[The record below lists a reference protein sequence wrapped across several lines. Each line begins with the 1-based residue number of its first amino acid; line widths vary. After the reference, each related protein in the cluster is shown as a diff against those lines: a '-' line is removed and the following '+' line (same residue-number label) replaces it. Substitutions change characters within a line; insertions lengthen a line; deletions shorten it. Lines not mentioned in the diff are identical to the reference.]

1 MKAPNRLSVG
11 ELLLE
16 GDLTARRLL
25 LDPDALDAAA
35 MVRTWPEV
43 VQAGHEFLAILPR
56 RGGGPGVHA
65 LTGVRSHDQTGERLQ
80 LMATSMHQHFSK
92 RSWPG
97 DGPADDQLLAIAGNL
112 IRAHDMVVSHRR
124 PAPLLTPAVL
134 ADAAVAR
141 ERVLHTLY
149 VASHAINVAV
159 QAQLRATPQKGKSTP
174 RIVSSLRGAQQRLA
188 TIEAVAG
195 REVYRTFPSDP
206 ALEHREPPSQDRLS
220 AALAGWDIATHR
232 ALAREPSMANLAE
245 LARVQTHTLA
255 MTRTVL
261 DAAASL
267 GVLDAPAYHARLQ
280 PHLTSAED
288 AWGTLH
294 ATVRDLTSHTHRTV
308 TPDLRAAGSELAHAL
323 AEIVLTGTTL
333 ADPAT
338 IATRV
343 HLPATTATL
352 LDSLDAPH
360 QASLLL
366 HDAALHPGVTVSA
379 RAAQQLLTP
388 LEAGR
393 KPPGI
398 ERPDGAWVDPR
409 ALVADRPVPP
419 PPPVRELIK
428 AQLHHVSTA
437 SHGMSCAAIPWTA
450 PTPQPSTRTGQ
461 ASPSGS
467 RHIRSRGSGAP
478 SPAPASASCPRA

>member
-1 MKAPNRLSVG
+1 MKAPGRLSVG

-65 LTGVRSHDQTGERLQ
+65 LAAARSQDQPGERLQ
-80 LMATSMHQHFSK
+80 LMATSMHQHFSN

-97 DGPADDQLLAIAGNL
+97 DGPPDDQLLAIAGNL
-112 IRAHDMVVSHRR
+112 IRAHDMVASHRR

-159 QAQLRATPQKGKSTP
+159 QAQLRTHSRAGKSTP
-174 RIVSSLRGAQQRLA
+174 RIGSALRGAQQRLA
-188 TIEAVAG
+188 TFEAVAG

-232 ALAREPSMANLAE
+232 ALAREPTMANLAE
-245 LARVQTHTLA
+245 LTRVQTHTLA

-280 PHLTSAED
+280 PRLTEAES

-294 ATVRDLTSHTHRTV
+294 ATVRDLTSHTHRSV
-308 TPDLRAAGSELAHAL
+308 TPDLRAAGSEVAHTFS
-323 AEIVLTGTTL
+323 EIVMTGTTL

-352 LDSLDAPH
+352 LGALEAPH
-360 QASLLL
+360 QISLLL
-366 HDAALHPGVTVSA
+366 PDAALHPTTTVSA

-398 ERPDGAWVDPR
+398 ERPDAAWVDPR

-419 PPPVRELIK
+419 PPPVRELIR
-428 AQLHHVSTA
+428 AQLHHVSTT
-437 SHGMSCAAIPWTA
+437 SHAMSSAATPLTA
-450 PTPQPSTRTGQ
+450 PAQARPLQARKARPSAARQTRPRVSSAAATARTGAQ
-461 ASPSGS
+461 
-467 RHIRSRGSGAP
+467 R
-478 SPAPASASCPRA
+478 

>member
-1 MKAPNRLSVG
+1 
-11 ELLLE
+11 
-16 GDLTARRLL
+16 
-25 LDPDALDAAA
+25 
-35 MVRTWPEV
+35 MV
-43 VQAGHEFLAILPR
+43 A
-56 RGGGPGVHA
+56 
-65 LTGVRSHDQTGERLQ
+65 
-80 LMATSMHQHFSK
+80 
-92 RSWPG
+92 
-97 DGPADDQLLAIAGNL
+97 
-112 IRAHDMVVSHRR
+112 SHRR

-159 QAQLRATPQKGKSTP
+159 QAQLRATPRPGKSTP
-174 RIVSSLRGAQQRLA
+174 RIVSALRGAQQRLA
-188 TIEAVAG
+188 TFEAVAG

-245 LARVQTHTLA
+245 LTRVQTHTLA

-280 PHLTSAED
+280 PHLTAAES

-294 ATVRDLTSHTHRTV
+294 ATVRDLTSHTHRSV
-308 TPDLRAAGSELAHAL
+308 TPDLRAAGSEVAHAL
-323 AEIVLTGTTL
+323 SEIVMTGTTL

-352 LDSLDAPH
+352 LSALDAPH
-360 QASLLL
+360 QTSLLL
-366 HDAALHPGVTVSA
+366 HDAALHPATTVSA

-393 KPPGI
+393 KPPGT
-398 ERPDGAWVDPR
+398 ERPDAAWVDPR

-419 PPPVRELIK
+419 PPPVRELIN
-428 AQLHHVSTA
+428 AQLRDVSTTSHAMSSAATPLTAPAQARPPQRTKGPTPGALQARPRGPSAAATARAGPNDDPRRPMPVRRPRPAPTRDIDGRPASCPVSAGPGPGLSTGHDPAAAPSTA
-437 SHGMSCAAIPWTA
+437 SLSRDQQD
-450 PTPQPSTRTGQ
+450 PTSGNLHPHTTFGHPAMQGGQ
-461 ASPSGS
+461 
-467 RHIRSRGSGAP
+467 HDHHDRG
-478 SPAPASASCPRA
+478 

>member
-1 MKAPNRLSVG
+1 MKAPSRLSVG

-65 LTGVRSHDQTGERLQ
+65 LPGARSQDQTGERLQ
-80 LMATSMHQHFSK
+80 LMATSMHQHLRNRF
-92 RSWPG
+92 WPG
-97 DGPADDQLLAIAGNL
+97 DGPPDDQLLAIAGNL
-112 IRAHDMVVSHRR
+112 IRAHDMVASQRR

-134 ADAAVAR
+134 ADAGVAR

-149 VASHAINVAV
+149 VAAHAIGVAI
-159 QAQLRATPQKGKSTP
+159 QAQLRAHPRAGTSTP
-174 RIVSSLRGAQQRLA
+174 RIGSALRGAQQRLA
-188 TIEAVAG
+188 TFEAVAG

-245 LARVQTHTLA
+245 LTRVQTHTLA

-261 DAAASL
+261 GAAASL
-267 GVLDAPAYHARLQ
+267 GALDAPAYHARLL
-280 PHLTSAED
+280 PRLTEAED

-294 ATVRDLTSHTHRTV
+294 ATVRDLTSHTHRNV
-308 TPDLRAAGSELAHAL
+308 TPDLRAAGSEVAHAL
-323 AEIVLTGTTL
+323 SEIVMNGTTL

-352 LDSLDAPH
+352 LSALDAPH
-360 QASLLL
+360 QTSALL
-366 HDAALHPGVTVSA
+366 HDSALHPATTVSA

-393 KPPGI
+393 KPPGT
-398 ERPDGAWVDPR
+398 ERPDAAWVDPR
-409 ALVADRPVPP
+409 ALVADRAVPP
-419 PPPVRELIK
+419 PPPVRELIN
-428 AQLHHVSTA
+428 ARLRDVTMT
-437 SHGMSCAAIPWTA
+437 SHALSCAATPLIPPA
-450 PTPQPSTRTGQ
+450 AARPPRERKARLPGALQARPRGPS
-461 ASPSGS
+461 A
-467 RHIRSRGSGAP
+467 A
-478 SPAPASASCPRA
+478 ASARAGARR

>member
-1 MKAPNRLSVG
+1 MKAPGRLSVG

-65 LTGVRSHDQTGERLQ
+65 LPMARSQDRTGERLQ

-97 DGPADDQLLAIAGNL
+97 DGPPDDQLLAIAGNL
-112 IRAHDMVVSHRR
+112 IRAHDMVASHRR

-149 VASHAINVAV
+149 VASHAITVAV
-159 QAQLRATPQKGKSTP
+159 QAQLRATPRPGKSTP
-174 RIVSSLRGAQQRLA
+174 LVVSALRGAQQRLA
-188 TIEAVAG
+188 TFEAVAG
-195 REVYRTFPSDP
+195 KEVYRTFPTDP
-206 ALEHREPPSQDRLS
+206 ALEHREPPAEDRLS

-245 LARVQTHTLA
+245 LTRVQTHTLA

-261 DAAASL
+261 DAAASQ

-280 PHLTSAED
+280 PHLTSAES

-294 ATVRDLTSHTHRTV
+294 ATVRDLTSHTHRSV
-308 TPDLRAAGSELAHAL
+308 TPGLRAAGSEVAHAL
-323 AEIVLTGTTL
+323 TEIVMTGTTL

-352 LDSLDAPH
+352 LSALDAPH
-360 QASLLL
+360 QTSLLL
-366 HDAALHPGVTVSA
+366 HDAARHPATTVSA

-393 KPPGI
+393 KPPGA
-398 ERPDGAWVDPR
+398 ERPDAAWVDPR

-419 PPPVRELIK
+419 PPPVRELLN
-428 AQLHHVSTA
+428 AQLRDVTTS
-437 SHGMSCAAIPWTA
+437 SHAMSSAATPLTE
-450 PTPQPSTRTGQ
+450 PTPTLPPQKRQARHSGSIQAPARGPSAAATARTGAQ
-461 ASPSGS
+461 
-467 RHIRSRGSGAP
+467 R
-478 SPAPASASCPRA
+478 

>member
-1 MKAPNRLSVG
+1 MKASNRLSVG

-35 MVRTWPEV
+35 MMRSWPEV

-65 LTGVRSHDQTGERLQ
+65 LAGARSQDQTGERLQ
-80 LMATSMHQHFSK
+80 LMATSMHQHLRNRF
-92 RSWPG
+92 WPG
-97 DGPADDQLLAIAGNL
+97 DGPPDDQLLAIAGNL
-112 IRAHDMVVSHRR
+112 IRAHDMVASQRR

-134 ADAAVAR
+134 ADAGVAR

-159 QAQLRATPQKGKSTP
+159 QAQLRSHP
-174 RIVSSLRGAQQRLA
+174 RAGTSIARIGSALRVAQQRLA
-188 TIEAVAG
+188 TFEAVAG

-245 LARVQTHTLA
+245 LTRVQTHTLA

-267 GVLDAPAYHARLQ
+267 GVLDAPAYRARLL
-280 PHLTSAED
+280 PRLTEAED

-294 ATVRDLTSHTHRTV
+294 ATVRDLTSHTHRHV
-308 TPDLRAAGSELAHAL
+308 NPDLRAAGSEVAHAL
-323 AEIVLTGTTL
+323 SEIVMTGTTL
-333 ADPAT
+333 ANPAT

-352 LDSLDAPH
+352 LGALEAPH
-360 QASLLL
+360 QTSLLL
-366 HDAALHPGVTVSA
+366 HDAALHPTTTVSA

-393 KPPGI
+393 KPLGI
-398 ERPDGAWVDPR
+398 ERPEAAWVDPR
-409 ALVADRPVPP
+409 ALVADRAVPP
-419 PPPVRELIK
+419 PPPVRELIT
-428 AQLHHVSTA
+428 AQLRNVTTS
-437 SHGMSCAAIPWTA
+437 SNSMSCAATPLTA
-450 PTPQPSTRTGQ
+450 PITPPPPSPPQERQAEPPRPGHTR
-461 ASPSGS
+461 ARSPSAANL
-467 RHIRSRGSGAP
+467 RVGA
-478 SPAPASASCPRA
+478 RR

>member
-1 MKAPNRLSVG
+1 MKASNRLSVG
-11 ELLLE
+11 EFLLE

-35 MVRTWPEV
+35 LVRTWPEV

-65 LTGVRSHDQTGERLQ
+65 LAAARSQDQTGERLQ
-80 LMATSMHQHFSK
+80 LMATSMHQHFAN

-97 DGPADDQLLAIAGNL
+97 DGPPDDQLLAIAGNL
-112 IRAHDMVVSHRR
+112 IRAHDMVASHRR

-134 ADAAVAR
+134 ADAAIAR

-159 QAQLRATPQKGKSTP
+159 QAQLRTHSRAGKSTP
-174 RIVSSLRGAQQRLA
+174 RIGAALRGAQQRLS
-188 TIEAVAG
+188 TFEAVAG

-206 ALEHREPPSQDRLS
+206 ALEHREPPSQDRLA

-232 ALAREPSMANLAE
+232 ALVREPSMANLAE
-245 LARVQTHTLA
+245 LTRVQTHILA

-280 PHLTSAED
+280 PRLTAAES

-294 ATVRDLTSHTHRTV
+294 ATVRDLTSHTHRSV
-308 TPDLRAAGSELAHAL
+308 TPDLRAGGSEIAHAL
-323 AEIVLTGTTL
+323 SEIVMTGTTL

-352 LDSLDAPH
+352 LSALDAPH
-360 QASLLL
+360 QTSLLL
-366 HDAALHPGVTVSA
+366 HDAALHPATTVSA

-393 KPPGI
+393 KPPGT
-398 ERPDGAWVDPR
+398 ERPDAAWVDPR
-409 ALVADRPVPP
+409 ALVADRAVPP
-419 PPPVRELIK
+419 PPPVRDLIS
-428 AQLHHVSTA
+428 AQLLHLRTTSQA
-437 SHGMSCAAIPWTA
+437 MSSAATPLTA
-450 PTPQPSTRTGQ
+450 PHATRPPQERKARHPGARHTRPRGPSAAT
-461 ASPSGS
+461 
-467 RHIRSRGSGAP
+467 
-478 SPAPASASCPRA
+478 APAGARR

>member
-65 LTGVRSHDQTGERLQ
+65 LTGVRSQDQTGERLQ
-80 LMATSMHQHFSK
+80 LMATSMHRHFAN

-97 DGPADDQLLAIAGNL
+97 DGPPDDQLLAIAGNL
-112 IRAHDMVVSHRR
+112 IRAHDMVASHRR

-174 RIVSSLRGAQQRLA
+174 RIVSALRGAHQRLA

-245 LARVQTHTLA
+245 VTRVQTHTLA

-267 GVLDAPAYHARLQ
+267 GVLDGPAYHSRLQ
-280 PHLTSAED
+280 LHLAATES
-288 AWGTLH
+288 AWGALH
-294 ATVRDLTSHTHRTV
+294 ATVRDLTSHTHRSV
-308 TPDLRAAGSELAHAL
+308 TPDLRAAGSEVAHAIS
-323 AEIVLTGTTL
+323 EIVLTGTAL

-352 LDSLDAPH
+352 LSALDAPH
-360 QASLLL
+360 QTSLLL
-366 HDAALHPGVTVSA
+366 QDAALHPATTVRA

-393 KPPGI
+393 TPPGTV
-398 ERPDGAWVDPR
+398 RPDAAWVDPR
-409 ALVADRPVPP
+409 ALVADRAVPP
-419 PPPVRELIK
+419 PPPVRELIN
-428 AQLHHVSTA
+428 AQLRDVNMT
-437 SHGMSCAAIPWTA
+437 SHALSCAATPLIP
-450 PTPQPSTRTGQ
+450 
-461 ASPSGS
+461 
-467 RHIRSRGSGAP
+467 
-478 SPAPASASCPRA
+478 PAPARPPRERKARLPGALQARPRGPSAADSARAGARR

>member
-1 MKAPNRLSVG
+1 MKAPSRLSVG

-65 LTGVRSHDQTGERLQ
+65 LPGVRSQDQTGERLQ
-80 LMATSMHQHFSK
+80 LMATSMHQHLRNRF
-92 RSWPG
+92 WPG
-97 DGPADDQLLAIAGNL
+97 DGPPDDQLLAIAGNL
-112 IRAHDMVVSHRR
+112 IRAHDMVASQRR

-134 ADAAVAR
+134 ADAGVAR

-149 VASHAINVAV
+149 VAAHAITVAV
-159 QAQLRATPQKGKSTP
+159 QAQLRAHPRAGKSTP
-174 RIVSSLRGAQQRLA
+174 RIGSALRSAQQRLA
-188 TIEAVAG
+188 TFEAVAG

-220 AALAGWDIATHR
+220 AALAGWDIATRR

-245 LARVQTHTLA
+245 LTRVQTTTLA

-280 PHLTSAED
+280 PSLTATAS

-294 ATVRDLTSHTHRTV
+294 ATVRDLTSHTHRSV
-308 TPDLRAAGSELAHAL
+308 NPDLRAAGSEVAHAL
-323 AEIVLTGTTL
+323 SEIVMTGTTL

-352 LDSLDAPH
+352 LSALEAPH
-360 QASLLL
+360 QISLLL
-366 HDAALHPGVTVSA
+366 PDAALHPATTVSA

-388 LEAGR
+388 LESGR
-393 KPPGI
+393 KPPGT
-398 ERPDGAWVDPR
+398 ERPDAAWVDPR
-409 ALVADRPVPP
+409 ALVADRAVPP
-419 PPPVRELIK
+419 PPPVRELIA
-428 AQLHHVSTA
+428 AQLRDVSTCSYA
-437 SHGMSCAAIPWTA
+437 TSSAATPLTA
-450 PTPQPSTRTGQ
+450 PTPPTQPQERQ
-461 ASPSGS
+461 ERPSGASHSSARRPSAAATARVGS
-467 RHIRSRGSGAP
+467 RR
-478 SPAPASASCPRA
+478 

>member
-1 MKAPNRLSVG
+1 MKGSNRLSVG

-65 LTGVRSHDQTGERLQ
+65 LAAARSQDQTGERLQ
-80 LMATSMHQHFSK
+80 LMATSMHQHFAN

-97 DGPADDQLLAIAGNL
+97 DGPPDDQLLAIAGNL
-112 IRAHDMVVSHRR
+112 IRAHDMVASHRR

-159 QAQLRATPQKGKSTP
+159 QAQLRTHPGADKSTP
-174 RIVSSLRGAQQRLA
+174 RIGSALRSAQQRLA
-188 TIEAVAG
+188 TFEAVAG

-245 LARVQTHTLA
+245 LTRVQTHTLA
-255 MTRTVL
+255 MTRAVL

-267 GVLDAPAYHARLQ
+267 GVLDAPAYHGRLL
-280 PHLTSAED
+280 PRLTEAED
-288 AWGTLH
+288 AWGNLH
-294 ATVRDLTSHTHRTV
+294 ATVRDLTSHTHRSV
-308 TPDLRAAGSELAHAL
+308 TPDLRAAGSEVAHAL
-323 AEIVLTGTTL
+323 SEIVMNGTTL
-333 ADPAT
+333 AEPAT

-352 LDSLDAPH
+352 LSALDAPH
-360 QASLLL
+360 QTSLLL
-366 HDAALHPGVTVSA
+366 HDSALHPATTVSA

-393 KPPGI
+393 KPPGT
-398 ERPDGAWVDPR
+398 ERPDAAWVDPR
-409 ALVADRPVPP
+409 ALVADRAVPP
-419 PPPVRELIK
+419 PPPVRELIN
-428 AQLHHVSTA
+428 ARLRHVNMT
-437 SHGMSCAAIPWTA
+437 SHALSCAATPLIPPA
-450 PTPQPSTRTGQ
+450 AARQPRERKARLPGALQ
-461 ASPSGS
+461 ARPRGPS
-467 RHIRSRGSGAP
+467 A
-478 SPAPASASCPRA
+478 AASARAGARR

>member
-1 MKAPNRLSVG
+1 VKAPNRLSVG

-65 LTGVRSHDQTGERLQ
+65 LTGVRSQDQTGERLQ
-80 LMATSMHQHFSK
+80 LMATSMHRHFAK

-97 DGPADDQLLAIAGNL
+97 EGPADDQLLAIAGNL
-112 IRAHDMVVSHRR
+112 IRAHDMVASHRR

-195 REVYRTFPSDP
+195 REVYRTFPTDP
-206 ALEHREPPSQDRLS
+206 ALEHREPPGEDRLS

-245 LARVQTHTLA
+245 LTRVQTHTLA
-255 MTRTVL
+255 MTRTLL

-267 GVLDAPAYHARLQ
+267 GVLDGPAYHARLQ
-280 PHLTSAED
+280 PHLTAAES

-294 ATVRDLTSHTHRTV
+294 STVRDLTSHTHRTV
-308 TPDLRAAGSELAHAL
+308 SPDLRAAGSEIAHAL
-323 AEIVLTGTTL
+323 TEIVMTGTTL

-352 LDSLDAPH
+352 LSALDAPH
-360 QASLLL
+360 QTSLLL
-366 HDAALHPGVTVSA
+366 HDAALHPTTTVSA

-393 KPPGI
+393 KPPGT
-398 ERPDGAWVDPR
+398 ERPDAAWVDPR
-409 ALVADRPVPP
+409 ALATDRPVPP
-419 PPPVRELIK
+419 PPPVRELLN
-428 AQLHHVSTA
+428 AQLRDVSTT
-437 SHGMSCAAIPWTA
+437 SLSMSSAATALTA
-450 PTPQPSTRTGQ
+450 PAQARPPVERRVRPPGARHTRPRGPSAA
-461 ASPSGS
+461 AS
-467 RHIRSRGSGAP
+467 
-478 SPAPASASCPRA
+478 APAGARR